1 MAFSS
6 APGYGNLPNGNFS
19 PVIYS
24 KKVQTAFRKTSIV
37 EDITN
42 SDYFGEI
49 NNFGDSV
56 RIIKEPE
63 ITVKEYARGTV
74 VMPQDLDD
82 EDFTLVVDKANYFA
96 FKIDD
101 IEEAHSH
108 VNFESLASD
117 RAGYRLRDQFDQE
130 IFGYMSGFKQS
141 ALHGIADTA
150 RVAGDKSGTDPV
162 TVADNGLLASMLVAR
177 NSFVSGG
184 VATDSIATHPDG
196 TTGEATPLQV
206 LNRMARLLDQQNVDR
221 DGRWVV
227 VDPVFAEQL
236 NDENSKLLNNDFA
249 GGQNAGDLLR
259 NGRII
264 SGMVRGFRVYLSNNL
279 PSIGTGPATVD
290 TNGSAANYGVV
301 LAGHDSSVATASQIE
316 KVETYRD
323 NDSFADVVRGMHLYG
338 RKILRPEALVR
349 AHYNIAG

>member
-1 MAFSS
+1 MAFKT
-6 APGYGNLPNGNFS
+6 AAGYGNLPNGNFS

-24 KKVQTAFRKTSIV
+24 KKVQSAFRKTSII

-49 NNFGDSV
+49 SNFGDTV

-63 ITVKEYARGTV
+63 ITVQEYARGTQV
-74 VMPQDLDD
+74 TPQDLDD

-101 IEEAHSH
+101 IEEAHSP
-108 VNFESLASD
+108 VNFESMATD
-117 RAGYRLRDQFDQE
+117 RAGYRLKDQFDQE
-130 IFGYMSGFKQS
+130 ILGYMSGFKQS
-141 ALHGIADTA
+141 ALHANAGTA
-150 RVAGDKSGTDPV
+150 RVAADKSGTDPV
-162 TVADNGLLASMLVAR
+162 SVAADGLLASMLISRA
-177 NSFVSGG
+177 SFVSGG
-184 VATDSIATHPDG
+184 ATTDSIATHPDG
-196 TTGEATPLQV
+196 STGEATPLEI

-221 DGRWVV
+221 DNRWVV

-249 GGQNAGDLLR
+249 GGQNANDILR

-264 SGMVRGFRVYLSNNL
+264 SGLIRGFRVYLSNNL
-279 PSIGTGPATVD
+279 PSIGTGPGTID
-290 TNGSAANYGVV
+290 TNGSSSHFGVV
-301 LAGHDSSVATASQIE
+301 LAGHDSAVATASQIE
-316 KVETYRD
+316 KVESYRD
-323 NDSFADVVRGMHLYG
+323 NDSFADIVRGMHLYG